1 MIDFLNFISEKVYE
15 ISNKEEKD
23 IEKLVD
29 KYKELLFKDTS
40 TKIKIID
47 VTPKKYF
54 EDKLDEKGRL
64 PLGDIKV
71 KDLERDKFRKIDIV
85 VSFEKDTNARGEF
98 YESEKEVV
106 LYYFPIG
113 FSTDRVRD
121 ILTHELLHAKQ
132 HYKKIGE
139 KYKKAVKRRK
149 LPSGEVTFRSNRDYY
164 FDPVEM
170 PVYTT
175 LIINQFL
182 KEYESNNDIYKI
194 KLKSFLRDFIRTGA
208 KPTVDDRAPDAII
221 DKNDFLKF
229 LYKNRKNKKYSRQY
243 KSFIKK
249 LFWLYSKL

>member
-1 MIDFLNFISEKVYE
+1 MINFLNFILEKVYDL
-15 ISNKEEKD
+15 SDKEEKD
-23 IEKLVD
+23 IEKLVS
-29 KYKELLFKDTS
+29 KYTELFFKDNK
-40 TKIKIID
+40 TKIKIIA

-54 EDKLDEKGRL
+54 EDELDEKGRL
-64 PLGDIKV
+64 HLGDIKV
-71 KDLERDKFRKIDIV
+71 KDLEKDKIRKIEIF
-85 VSFEKDTNARGEF
+85 VSFEKDQNARGEF
-98 YESEKEVV
+98 SESEKEVV
-106 LYYFPIG
+106 LYYFPLG
-113 FSTDRVRD
+113 ASKDRIKDV
-121 ILTHELLHAKQ
+121 LTHEILHAKQ

-164 FDPVEM
+164 LDPVEL

-175 LIINQFL
+175 LIVKQFL
-182 KEYESNNDIYKI
+182 QEYESNEDIYKV
-194 KLKSFLRDFIRTGA
+194 KLKSFLKDFIKTGA

-229 LYKNRKNKKYSRQY
+229 LYRNRRNKQYSRQY